1 MKRFKGFSNDQTH
14 QLLKEFGYTGPAQ
27 KDDMDAFLA
36 SSPSAASQLGR
47 YKDIARQRVEGKP
60 LSGIGMQ
67 AGGNVANMVAINPDP
82 ATFTTYDPT
91 YRPVSRITNTPTAR
105 RGPAPGIGFDGRPI
119 DPNDPFQGDPS
130 VMPDFSKYPGYGTD
144 GNIDTEAFN
153 NMGNLTEQ
161 ERAMINAARSDS
173 VTEEESEQINP
184 LSKLSPSIQKT
195 IEESQTV
202 FNPDNLSTATQD
214 IVATSE
220 AKSKEASD
228 ISSRL
233 TKEFY
238 DTQMY
243 SGTHPSGRSPM
254 TPEVGEEM
262 RAFIENNPEFKAA
275 REEADKAA
283 RDASTAIEGDP
294 AYQTFVQSTQAPE
307 GTQVLQPG
315 TPTPEIT
322 EASQLL
328 DTAQEN
334 LASATRNLTKVQTD
348 MSGKDPEDVYYRRDD
363 YSELS
368 DGTDAERE
376 AAAEDFMTPILA
388 HIASLRQMLLHQ
400 NK

>member
-243 SGTHPSGRSPM
+243 SGTHPSGRRPM

-275 REEADKAA
+275 KEE
-283 RDASTAIEGDP
+283 
-294 AYQTFVQSTQAPE
+294 
-307 GTQVLQPG
+307 VLRKKL
-315 TPTPEIT
+315 EEKKKK
-322 EASQLL
+322 EASH
-328 DTAQEN
+328 
-334 LASATRNLTKVQTD
+334 R
-348 MSGKDPEDVYYRRDD
+348 
-363 YSELS
+363 
-368 DGTDAERE
+368 
-376 AAAEDFMTPILA
+376 
-388 HIASLRQMLLHQ
+388 
-400 NK
+400 